1 MENMNLL
8 DLDDDIL
15 NIIGDYVIK
24 DNIERN
30 IEVIRNSL
38 KLFEI
43 LKKSKWNDNKPAMR
57 RVIVNYFYVNNIQDI
72 ETIDLFLTLVK
83 LNLKR
88 KKYTIPTNC
97 IENLEKIIKTYD
109 EVLKRN
115 TLDFCIDD
123 KPNGVY
129 CMYLIISF
137 FILSFSIQLICIF
150 V

>member
-15 NIIGDYVIK
+15 NIIGDYVKK
-24 DNIERN
+24 DNHDRLKKRE
-30 IEVIRNSL
+30 EVIRNSI

-57 RVIVNYFYVNNIQDI
+57 HVIINYFYVNNIRDI

-88 KKYTIPTNC
+88 KKYTIPTN
-97 IENLEKIIKTYD
+97 LKIWK
-109 EVLKRN
+109 K
-115 TLDFCIDD
+115 
-123 KPNGVY
+123 
-129 CMYLIISF
+129 S
-137 FILSFSIQLICIF
+137 
-150 V
+150 